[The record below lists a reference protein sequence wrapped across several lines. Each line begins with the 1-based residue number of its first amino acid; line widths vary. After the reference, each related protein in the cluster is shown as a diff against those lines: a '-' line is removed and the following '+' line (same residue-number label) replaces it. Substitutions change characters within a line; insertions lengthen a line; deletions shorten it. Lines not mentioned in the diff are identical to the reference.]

1 MFSSSTWNG
10 KWLELSSSNFFS
22 SSSSVSSWTQL
33 IQLSQLKSALG
44 PSSTSW
50 PILFLDL
57 SWRAARESLIGFI
70 SRPIAKS
77 TNSVTLWC
85 PLITRSLTSNGS
97 KSSAIFQEYWA
108 VYTLSPSP
116 APNWLN

>member
-1 MFSSSTWNG
+1 MIPSPPQFLNW
-10 KWLELSSSNFFS
+10 
-22 SSSSVSSWTQL
+22 VSIPHLGT
-33 IQLSQLKSALG
+33 SAQKA
-44 PSSTSW
+44 PPTAVPIITSW

-57 SWRAARESLIGFI
+57 SWRAARASLIGFI

-97 KSSAIFQEYWA
+97 KSSAIFQKYRA
-108 VYTLSPSP
+108 VYTLSPSLE
-116 APNWLN
+116 PNWLN